1 MNNKMSHADLV
12 NQAKDLKLTDNNELV
27 CEVIIS
33 YSTISKATALAF
45 GRTKGAGNDGFL
57 GIYKNELVCFDSNIF
72 GSKPHKERF
81 RFPFET
87 IDKVEI
93 KKGFLGL
100 NNQFIVRSGAHQFN
114 LNFGGKHREYINQM
128 HRKILQSK

>member
-1 MNNKMSHADLV
+1 MSHADLV
-12 NQAKDLKLTDNNELV
+12 NQAKDLKLTDNQELV
-27 CEVIIS
+27 CKVVVS

-45 GRTKGAGNDGFL
+45 GRTTGAGSDGFL
-57 GIYKNELVCFDSNIF
+57 GIYQNELVCFDSNLI
-72 GSKPHKERF
+72 GTKPHKERF

-87 IDKVEI
+87 IDKAEI

-100 NNQFIVRSGAHQFN
+100 NNQFIVKSGAHQYKLYFS
-114 LNFGGKHREYINQM
+114 GKRREFINQM